1 MDIYCAICGE
11 PWDVYT
17 LNEYEITM
25 ESFTQNGCKV
35 FGVKCNEATIDR
47 KRNSLYAEI
56 YDILGDDVDGAA
68 SIIDDAKYLG
78 LI

>member
-1 MDIYCAICGE
+1 MDIYCSKCGE
-11 PWDVYT
+11 PWDTYT
-17 LNEYEITM
+17 LTDEGVTI
-25 ESFTQNGCKV
+25 ESFSKNGCKV
-35 FGVKCNEATIDR
+35 FGVKCNENTID
-47 KRNSLYAEI
+47 KKNSLYSEI

>member
-1 MDIYCAICGE
+1 MDIYCSKCGE

-17 LNEYEITM
+17 LNEYEVTM
-25 ESFTQNGCKV
+25 ESFSTNGCRA
-35 FGVKCNEATIDR
+35 FGVKCNENTID
-47 KRNSLYAEI
+47 KKNSLYSEI